1 MADVTCP
8 ECGTV
13 TELPAIRRAA
23 DEFCRHCDFPLFW
36 TPSAVPAAVGGPTAD
51 TTLRRLPGAGGRQ
64 RIGSKVCPECGEL
77 NPLGNTHCIRCTAD
91 LDPRPP
97 EPAQRLA
104 DRVVAAAARDDHVA
118 AAVAEVEELV
128 DLALG
133 ALEQH
138 VLAGHADVGGA
149 VLDVGRHVAG
159 PDGDDP
165 GLLEEQLAVV
175 GADLRGVDAEPV
187 EEVERPA
194 HQRPARDRDRQ
205 AGGVHDCC
213 SSAVW
218 AMWTRWTSSAIPQA
232 GRGAPKRPISS
243 S

>member
-97 EPAQRLA
+97 EPVVELPPPPEPEPEPLPEPGTPWWWWLILA
-104 DRVVAAAARDDHVA
+104 AVLTAGVVA
-118 AAVAEVEELV
+118 LII
-128 DLALG
+128 
-133 ALEQH
+133 
-138 VLAGHADVGGA
+138 
-149 VLDVGRHVAG
+149 
-159 PDGDDP
+159 
-165 GLLEEQLAVV
+165 
-175 GADLRGVDAEPV
+175 
-187 EEVERPA
+187 
-194 HQRPARDRDRQ
+194 
-205 AGGVHDCC
+205 
-213 SSAVW
+213 
-218 AMWTRWTSSAIPQA
+218 TT
-232 GRGAPKRPISS
+232 
-243 S
+243 